1 MDSTKIYR
9 YMSFER
15 FSEIL
20 FNKELAFISP
30 SRWNDKFEM
39 TFSEELKLFKNV
51 LLIEEMADNKGVSFR
66 ESYDA
71 LEEMV
76 NEINKETFC
85 LCFSRNKDS
94 EVMWNS
100 YGNGNDTIMIRTSI
114 DKIVNIDPE
123 NIYPIRV
130 CYDLGKRSIEKWLE
144 DCDFY
149 KNGIMVTEDYQT
161 FIGHKRKCFSY
172 ENELRIVA
180 NSHSKKVIR
189 YDEVNKIIYFR
200 IDDLA
205 YYIENVIVNPLA
217 SDGYTRLIKNMCKH
231 FGIRFGGR
239 SKVYEFDIK
248 QLDKGWNLSIY

>member
-76 NEINKETFC
+76 NEINKETF
-85 LCFSRNKDS
+85 
-94 EVMWNS
+94 
-100 YGNGNDTIMIRTSI
+100 
-114 DKIVNIDPE
+114 
-123 NIYPIRV
+123 
-130 CYDLGKRSIEKWLE
+130 
-144 DCDFY
+144 
-149 KNGIMVTEDYQT
+149 
-161 FIGHKRKCFSY
+161 
-172 ENELRIVA
+172 
-180 NSHSKKVIR
+180 
-189 YDEVNKIIYFR
+189 
-200 IDDLA
+200 
-205 YYIENVIVNPLA
+205 
-217 SDGYTRLIKNMCKH
+217 
-231 FGIRFGGR
+231 
-239 SKVYEFDIK
+239 
-248 QLDKGWNLSIY
+248 